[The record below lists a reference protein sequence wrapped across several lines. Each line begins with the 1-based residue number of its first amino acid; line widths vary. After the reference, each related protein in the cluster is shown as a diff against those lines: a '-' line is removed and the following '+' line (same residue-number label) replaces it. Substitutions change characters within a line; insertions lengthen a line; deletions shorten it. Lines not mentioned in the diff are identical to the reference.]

1 MRMIKACEV
10 MQSLII
16 LFLLAALPAQ
26 AAEPVTA
33 QTSDEELVKHAQN
46 PIANLISVPLQN
58 NWYFGAG
65 KKSGTVY
72 VGNIEPVIP
81 IKLNDEWNLIT
92 RTIMPIINVPSL
104 FSGTS
109 GATGLGDFNPQF
121 YFSTQSGELIW
132 GVGPLFTLPTATDK
146 QLGAGK
152 FSMGPTA
159 VALTMQGPWVVGA
172 LANNQWSVAGW
183 GKKNVN
189 SFLIE
194 PFVNYNLP
202 DHWYLVSAPVM
213 TANWAAAKGGDVWT
227 VPLGGGVGKLFRL
240 GQVLPLEGH
249 EIAKLPINTQICRPS
264 ATSQGRSSARS
275 GNCVFKS
282 SSFFRSRKFNILTPH
297 LSEQQFSCG
306 PAARKEN

>member
-1 MRMIKACEV
+1 LRTIRAREIFALLTSV
-10 MQSLII
+10 
-16 LFLLAALPAQ
+16 FLLAAQVAQ
-26 AAEPVTA
+26 AAEPPTPITA
-33 QTSDEELVKHAQN
+33 ETSDAELVKHAQN

-81 IKLNDEWNLIT
+81 ITLNNDWNLIT
-92 RTIMPIINVPSL
+92 RTIMPIINLPSL
-104 FSGTS
+104 FSGTN
-109 GATGLGDFNPQF
+109 GTTGLGDINPQF
-121 YFSTQSGELIW
+121 YFSTKSGELIW
-132 GVGPLFTLPTATDK
+132 GVGPTFTLPTATDK

-183 GKKNVN
+183 GKNNVN

-202 DHWYLVSAPVM
+202 DHWYLVTAPIM
-213 TANWAAAKGGDVWT
+213 TANWAADKAGDVWT
-227 VPLGGGVGKLFRL
+227 VPLGGGFGKLFRL

-249 EIAKLPINTQICRPS
+249 EIAKLPINMSLQDFGNVARPEFGEKWQLRFQI
-264 ATSQGRSSARS
+264 
-275 GNCVFKS
+275 
-282 SSFFRSRKFNILTPH
+282 
-297 LSEQQFSCG
+297 QFLF
-306 PAARKEN
+306 PK

>member
-1 MRMIKACEV
+1 MKRREAEGEGGVSIKATISSTTV
-10 MQSLII
+10 SLGVLTLLLGLPHTAVAQSADE
-16 LFLLAALPAQ
+16 LAK
-26 AAEPVTA
+26 
-33 QTSDEELVKHAQN
+33 QTQN

-58 NWYFGAG
+58 NWYFESG

-104 FSGTS
+104 FSGTG
-109 GATGLGDFNPQF
+109 GATGLGDINPQF
-121 YFSTQSGELIW
+121 YFSTKSGELIW

-152 FSMGPTA
+152 FSIGPTA
-159 VALTMQGPWVVGA
+159 VALTMQGPWVAGV

-183 GKKNVN
+183 GKNNVN

-202 DHWYLVSAPVM
+202 DHWYLVSAPIM
-213 TANWAAAKGGDVWT
+213 TANWAAAKAGDVWT

-249 EIAKLPINTQICRPS
+249 AIAKLPINTQLQAFGNVHRPEF
-264 ATSQGRSSARS
+264 G
-275 GNCVFKS
+275 
-282 SSFFRSRKFNILTPH
+282 
-297 LSEQQFSCG
+297 SEWQLRFQVQLLF
-306 PAARKEN
+306 PK

>member
-1 MRMIKACEV
+1 MIKAYEV

-16 LFLLAALPAQ
+16 LFLFAALPAQ

-33 QTSDEELVKHAQN
+33 QTSDDELVKQAQN

-58 NWYFGAG
+58 NWYFGVG

-72 VGNIEPVIP
+72 AGNIEPVIP
-81 IKLNDEWNLIT
+81 IKLNDQWNLIT
-92 RTIMPIINVPSL
+92 RTIMPIVNVPSL

-121 YFSTQSGELIW
+121 YFSTQSGELLW

-159 VALTMQGPWVVGA
+159 VALTMQGPWVFGA

-183 GKKNVN
+183 GKN
-189 SFLIE
+189 
-194 PFVNYNLP
+194 
-202 DHWYLVSAPVM
+202 
-213 TANWAAAKGGDVWT
+213 
-227 VPLGGGVGKLFRL
+227 
-240 GQVLPLEGH
+240 
-249 EIAKLPINTQICRPS
+249 
-264 ATSQGRSSARS
+264 
-275 GNCVFKS
+275 
-282 SSFFRSRKFNILTPH
+282 
-297 LSEQQFSCG
+297 
-306 PAARKEN
+306 